1 MRSIKMKLFN
11 TDKAPSPAG
20 HYSQAVI
27 HGGLVYISGQL
38 PVVPV
43 TGEKITGEIEDQARQ
58 AFLNLK
64 AILDSSGS
72 GIDRVIKTTVY
83 ISDISL
89 WSRVNVV
96 YADFFGS
103 HKPARS
109 VVPAGKLHY
118 GFLIEIDAVAAVD

>member
-1 MRSIKMKLFN
+1 MKLFN

>member
-1 MRSIKMKLFN
+1 MKLFN

-64 AILDSSGS
+64 AIIDSSGS
-72 GIDRVIKTTVY
+72 GIERVIKTTVKMQK
-83 ISDISL
+83 
-89 WSRVNVV
+89 
-96 YADFFGS
+96 G
-103 HKPARS
+103 
-109 VVPAGKLHY
+109 
-118 GFLIEIDAVAAVD
+118 EIDYVQSYLRINGIFSFRHSFCIRAVGI

>member
-1 MRSIKMKLFN
+1 MKTYY

-20 HYSQAVI
+20 HYSQAVV
-27 HGGLVYISGQL
+27 HGGLIYISGQL
-38 PVVPV
+38 PVVPG

-58 AFLNLK
+58 ALSNLK
-64 AILDSSGS
+64 AILEEAGS
-72 GIDRVIKTTVY
+72 GTERVIKTTVY

-89 WSRVNVV
+89 WSRVNEV

-118 GFLIEIDAVAAVD
+118 GFLIEIDAVAAVDF

>member
-1 MRSIKMKLFN
+1 MRFIKMKLFN